1 MTARDLAKRLKR
13 LGVEYR
19 EARGSHRL
27 YRIAGC
33 TTVVPMHRGDIPK
46 GTLRKIERDLEPCL
60 GKKWL
65 ME

>member
-1 MTARDLAKRLKR
+1 MTAAGVARRLRK
-13 LGVEYR
+13 LGATYR

-27 YRIAGC
+27 YRVDNC
-33 TTVVPMHRGDIPK
+33 TTVVPMHRGDLPK

-65 ME
+65 TK

>member
-1 MTARDLAKRLKR
+1 VTAADVTRRLRK
-13 LGVEYR
+13 LGATHR

-27 YRIAGC
+27 YRVGEC
-33 TTVVPMHRGDIPK
+33 TTVVPMRTGDLPK

-65 ME
+65 TR

>member
-1 MTARDLAKRLKR
+1 MTAPDVARRLRK
-13 LGVEYR
+13 LGVAYR

-27 YRIAGC
+27 YRTGEC
-33 TTVVPMHRGDIPK
+33 TTVLPMHKGDLPK

-65 ME
+65 TR